1 MTGAVLSLD
10 DNRSL
15 LREHIWWRFADD
27 EFGEDRIESRVI
39 YVLDLCSVG
48 SFEQLWGEGMRKPKP
63 SVG

>member
-1 MTGAVLSLD
+1 MEVP
-10 DNRSL
+10 
-15 LREHIWWRFADD
+15 DD

-48 SFEQLWGEGMRKPKP
+48 SFEQLWGEGMGKPKP